1 MADNV
6 LEALGDLKK
15 SKDDRAHNFVSLVMY
30 HYAIGSRRPLTN
42 ALFLL
47 VPWEGNDRT
56 GQGG

>member
-30 HYAIGSRRPLTN
+30 HYAIGSCRQLTN
-42 ALFLL
+42 PLFLL
-47 VPWEGNDRT
+47 VS
-56 GQGG
+56 